1 MQTEYAALMKN
12 VAWTFVPPPSHGNIR
27 GCKYVF
33 KIKHKPDGIIERFK
47 SCLVA
52 TGFNQTPD
60 IDYFEI
66 FSPVVKPSTIRSS
79 LLPFSSLGL

>member
-47 SCLVA
+47 ACLVA
-52 TGFNQTPD
+52 KGFNQTPD

-79 LLPFSSLGL
+79 LLPSSSLGL